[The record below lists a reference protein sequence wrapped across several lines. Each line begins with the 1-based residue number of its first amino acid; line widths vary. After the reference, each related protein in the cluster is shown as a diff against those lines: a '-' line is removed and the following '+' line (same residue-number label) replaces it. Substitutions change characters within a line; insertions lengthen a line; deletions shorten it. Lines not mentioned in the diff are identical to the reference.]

1 MTYFEGVTTAIAV
14 VALIVSA
21 VAMYRAGV
29 ANRLARDA
37 NELARAQDALAQLHL
52 QQEQDRQNKAF
63 LSLEIIK
70 VENRNKFGH
79 PVAPSYKFSLRNE
92 GAVPATGCHFE
103 VLTSDSPLVAQD
115 YAAKLP
121 ATLAPGQILSVLAA
135 VHLGTPSRLDAIVS
149 WTNPD
154 GSQERQERVLTW

>member
-1 MTYFEGVTTAIAV
+1 MTYYEGITTAIAV

-29 ANRLARDA
+29 ANKLAKDA

-52 QQEQDRQNKAF
+52 QQEQDRRNKAH

-79 PVAPSYKFSLRNE
+79 PTAPSYKFKLKNE
-92 GAVPATGCHFE
+92 AVVSASACQFE
-103 VLTSDSPLVAQD
+103 ILTPSSPLVAQD

-121 ATLAPGQILSVLAA
+121 ATLAPGQTLSVLAA
-135 VHLGTPSRLDAIVS
+135 VYLETPSKLDAVVS

-154 GSQERQERVLTW
+154 GTQERQARVLTW